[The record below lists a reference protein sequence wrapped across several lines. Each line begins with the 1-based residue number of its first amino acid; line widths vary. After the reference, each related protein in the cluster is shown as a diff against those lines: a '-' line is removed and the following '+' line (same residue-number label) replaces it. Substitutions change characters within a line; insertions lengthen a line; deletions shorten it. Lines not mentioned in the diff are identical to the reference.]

1 MKALKLFVVAA
12 LLSVACSAS
21 AQFVNARSGASS
33 RSSSYVERPS
43 GPREKAFINTD
54 TDNYKRLNF
63 SIVMSQPTLSGRIS
77 GTDFRSSEIDDMMFG
92 VGIGYLYGIN
102 ITGHNL
108 PLFLEL
114 GPEFNYT
121 FNVIEDTYYDE
132 KTWLHFL
139 SVGTPI
145 DVAYRLRLSDNIS
158 LAPFGGLDVRVNAMA
173 LAVGDDYTASYFN
186 SDDFEPTAN
195 RFQLGWNVGIGFYF
209 GKFYLGYRFNSDIIP
224 FMSDSEGRDNIEW
237 TFKTNYVNLGIKF

>member
-1 MKALKLFVVAA
+1 MRSIKLFVMAI
-12 LLSVACSAS
+12 LMTITCSAS
-21 AQFVNARSGASS
+21 AQFVNARGGNRTSSPAERRSNSG
-33 RSSSYVERPS
+33 
-43 GPREKAFINTD
+43 GTAFINTD
-54 TDNYKRLNF
+54 TDNYRRLTF
-63 SIVMSQPTLSGRIS
+63 SLNMAQPTLSGRIS
-77 GTDFRSSEIDDMMFG
+77 GSDFRSSDIEDMMFG
-92 VGIGYLYGIN
+92 AGIGYLFGIN

-114 GPEFNYT
+114 GPEVNYT
-121 FNVIEDTYYDE
+121 FNAIEDKYYDE

-139 SVGTPI
+139 NVGTPV
-145 DVAYRLRLSDNIS
+145 DVAYRLRLSESIS

-173 LAVGDDYTASYFN
+173 LATGDDYTASYFD

-195 RFQLGWNVGIGFYF
+195 RFQLGWNVGMGFYF